1 LTGGNNDSAWRAVAY
16 RGNSGTP
23 RTVFWAAISNNL
35 VAIAR
40 AA

>member
-1 LTGGNNDSAWRAVAY
+1 MARGRY
-16 RGNSGTP
+16 RGSSGTP
-23 RTVFWAAISNNL
+23 RTVFWAAIANNL